1 MDTRS
6 ALVVAILLCAGCGI
20 HREPRL
26 EPPGVSAERN
36 IQINGHSLRVHVADS
51 RTRQPALLLL
61 YATGDGGW
69 HRKDLDL
76 YRHLV
81 AWGYPVAGFDA
92 HDYVTHLGAEPTT
105 TPERV
110 AHDYQ
115 AMIDTAREALALP
128 RALPVALVG
137 VSRGAGLAVVAAG
150 EPLLRDVLAG
160 VVVAGLTKEEEY
172 VRWYRRIGP
181 HRSETR
187 EMVQIYEYL
196 PFLAPLPITV
206 IQSTRDKYLPAASA
220 RALFGPDGPD
230 RHLIAIDARNH
241 SFAGARD
248 ELYAAV
254 ERALDSMSRTDLT
267 QSPQTARERS
277 RPACHLHVTAL
288 RPHALCGL
296 GVRSS

>member
-1 MDTRS
+1 MATRS
-6 ALVVAILLCAGCGI
+6 AIVVALILSAACGI

-26 EPPGVSAERN
+26 EPPGLAVDRD
-36 IQINGHSLRVHVADS
+36 IPLNGHTLRLHIADA
-51 RTRQPALLLL
+51 RVRPRALLLL

-69 HRKDLDL
+69 HRKDLEV

-81 AWGYPVAGFDA
+81 GWGYPVVGFDA
-92 HDYVTHLGAEPTT
+92 HDYVTHLGGEPTT

-110 AHDYQ
+110 AHDYHT
-115 AMIDTAREALALP
+115 MIDAARQALSLSASL
-128 RALPVALVG
+128 RVVLVG

-150 EPLLRDVLAG
+150 EPLLRDELAG

-206 IQSTRDKYLPAASA
+206 IQSTRDKYLSAASA
-220 RALFGPDGPD
+220 RALFGPDGPG
-230 RHLIAIDARNH
+230 RQLIAIDARNH

-248 ELYAAV
+248 EMYAAV
-254 ERALDSMSRTDLT
+254 KSALDALSRTDLT
-267 QSPQTARERS
+267 QSTQRSRGRSRDLTRERAQGRS
-277 RPACHLHVTAL
+277 AL
-288 RPHALCGL
+288 KR
-296 GVRSS
+296 

>member
-1 MDTRS
+1 
-6 ALVVAILLCAGCGI
+6 V
-20 HREPRL
+20 
-26 EPPGVSAERN
+26 
-36 IQINGHSLRVHVADS
+36 
-51 RTRQPALLLL
+51 

-81 AWGYPVAGFDA
+81 TWGYPVAGFDA
-92 HDYVTHLGAEPTT
+92 HDYVKHLGTEPTT

-115 AMIDTAREALALP
+115 TMIDAAREALALP
-128 RALPVALVG
+128 RALPVVLVG

-150 EPLLRDVLAG
+150 DPSLRAELSG
-160 VVVAGLTKEEEY
+160 VVVVGLTKEEEY
-172 VRWYRRIGP
+172 VHWYRRLES
-181 HRSETR
+181 HRS

-196 PFLAPLPITV
+196 PSLALLPITV

-241 SFAGARD
+241 SFGGARD
-248 ELYAAV
+248 ALYAAL
-254 ERALDSMSRTDLT
+254 ESTLDSMSRTDLT
-267 QSPQTARERS
+267 QRMQGR
-277 RPACHLHVTAL
+277 
-288 RPHALCGL
+288 
-296 GVRSS
+296 